1 MFEFLEHTTAGL
13 AGQESYRSGGAN
25 EVRFRP
31 EAGYRASKGE
41 PSPMIKVSVMYPYA
55 AGARFD
61 HAYYRDRHMPMVKQ
75 RLGAAC
81 LYYTID
87 KGIAGGAPGSDPV
100 YVAKCD
106 FVCTSVEAFRAARG
120 PHAQEI
126 TGDIA
131 NYTDI
136 QPVLQISEVVV
147 ERSEA

>member
-1 MFEFLEHTTAGL
+1 
-13 AGQESYRSGGAN
+13 
-25 EVRFRP
+25 
-31 EAGYRASKGE
+31 
-41 PSPMIKVSVMYPYA
+41 MIKVSVMYPYA

-61 HAYYRDRHMPMVKQ
+61 HAYYRERHMPMVKQ

-81 LYYTID
+81 LYYTVD
-87 KGIAGGAPGSDPV
+87 KGIAGGTPGTDPV

-106 FVCTSVEAFRAARG
+106 FVCTSFEAFQAARA

-126 TGDIA
+126 RGDIA

-147 ERSEA
+147 ERSEV

>member
-1 MFEFLEHTTAGL
+1 
-13 AGQESYRSGGAN
+13 
-25 EVRFRP
+25 
-31 EAGYRASKGE
+31 
-41 PSPMIKVSVMYPYA
+41 MIKVTVMYPYA

-61 HAYYRDRHMPMVKQ
+61 HAYYREKHMPMVKQ
-75 RLGAAC
+75 RLGDAC

-100 YVAKCD
+100 YVARCD
-106 FVCTSVEAFRAARG
+106 FVCTSVEAFRAARA

-136 QPVLQISEVVV
+136 TPVLQISEVVV
-147 ERSEA
+147 ERSDA